1 MTRRLRRKSVAW
13 LGLLALLIQALLPL
27 AVGAEVAAIARS
39 GDHELLEFCA
49 FGHLHVAGDNDTDGR
64 PDHHH
69 HSDRLCPICVALQA
83 SPAFTAPAPAVL
95 PLPSAAPIRIATR
108 VATVAPRFVA
118 FTAYRSRA
126 PPSADLC

>member
-1 MTRRLRRKSVAW
+1 MRRRLRRKSVAW

-27 AVGAEVAAIARS
+27 GVGAEVAAIAKS

-49 FGHLHVAGDNDTDGR
+49 YGHLHVAGDGDGDADGR

-69 HSDRLCPICVALQA
+69 HSDELCPICVALQA
-83 SPAFTAPAPAVL
+83 SPAYTTPAPAVL
-95 PLPSAAPIRIATR
+95 PLPSATPIRVAAAA
-108 VATVAPRFVA
+108 ATVAPRFLA

-126 PPSADLC
+126 PPIG